1 VKAPLE
7 TATTVALKI
16 DVGTYIGARDGVPA
30 LLKIL
35 DRFGIK
41 ATFYLSLGPDNSGKA
56 LRRLFLVPGLLP
68 KLLRTRSPLCCGL
81 KTYLYGTLLPAPI
94 IGQKLP
100 QILHSITT
108 AGHEVGIRGWDQVK
122 WHDLL
127 PWLPKPV
134 TAMELGKASAAF
146 ARTFGQRPLTSAAPG
161 WTVSIDSLE
170 VQDALGLDYCSDTR
184 GTTPFFP
191 VMNGRCF
198 NTLQVPTTWP
208 TMDELLGEN
217 GITGVS
223 VTNHLLENLKP
234 GLNVHTMRAELE
246 GIAMQP
252 ACRDLLERLQTRTVS
267 FITLGEAARA
277 AKRQVPAD
285 YELSMGQVPGRAGF
299 VALQGEKR

>member
-1 VKAPLE
+1 
-7 TATTVALKI
+7 
-16 DVGTYIGARDGVPA
+16 VPA
-30 LLKIL
+30 LLAIL

-56 LRRLFLVPGLLP
+56 IRRLFMVPGLLQ
-68 KLLRTRSPLCCGL
+68 KLLRTRGTCRYGL
-81 KTYLYGTLLPAPI
+81 KTFLYGTLLPAPV

-100 QILHSITT
+100 QVIYAIAT
-108 AGHEVGIRGWDQVK
+108 AGHEVGIHGWDEAK

-146 ARTFGQRPLTSAAPG
+146 TGIFGRRPQTTAAPG
-161 WTVSIDSLE
+161 WTVTPDSLE

-184 GTTPFFP
+184 GNAPFFP

-217 GITGVS
+217 GITAAS
-223 VTNHLLENLKP
+223 VNDHLLAHLKP
-234 GLNVHTMRAELE
+234 GLNVHTLRAELE
-246 GIAMQP
+246 GIPMQTI
-252 ACRDLLERLQTRTVS
+252 CCDLLERLLARNVS
-267 FITLGEAARA
+267 FITLGEAARE

-285 YELSMGQVPGRAGF
+285 CELVMGRIPGRPGV
-299 VALQGEKR
+299 VARQGQSL